1 MPHGLLRFIL
11 SSGPRTLSPEE
22 LPGQTR
28 CWPGVQGG
36 KQMSTDSILITP
48 RSWAREIR
56 LALVVIAVCLLAV
69 LAFAT
74 GRVTADHHGSAGS
87 SPASVPASA
96 IDAGSGQAFCHPHHP
111 C

>member
-1 MPHGLLRFIL
+1 
-11 SSGPRTLSPEE
+11 
-22 LPGQTR
+22 
-28 CWPGVQGG
+28 
-36 KQMSTDSILITP
+36 MSTDAILITP
-48 RSWAREIR
+48 RSWTREIR

-74 GRVTADHHGSAGS
+74 GRVTAGHHASPAS
-87 SPASVPASA
+87 SPVSVPASA